1 MPESQLTLLTGASR
15 GLGLAIAQA
24 ILARPAPQHLLTLSR
39 RPDPAL
45 AELAQQRGHI
55 LESWSQDLAE
65 AQSAA
70 QRLAAWL
77 ATQDGTRHA
86 GVTLINTAGV
96 LAPLRSA
103 ADTDLAALTQVLR
116 VGLEAPLLLA
126 AVFLHGTRDWSAR
139 RRLGVKLLNISSG
152 LGRRGMAGS
161 AAYCAAKAGLD
172 NASRALA
179 LEEAQQPWPARI
191 VSLAPGVIDT
201 DMQVQLRAGDPAEF
215 PEHDRFVDLQRSG
228 KLWSADV
235 AAQAVL
241 KWLERADFGERV
253 VVDVRE

>member
-1 MPESQLTLLTGASR
+1 MPDSLLTVLTGASR
-15 GLGLAIAQA
+15 GLGLAIAHA
-24 ILARPAPQHLLTLSR
+24 ILAREASQHLLTLQR
-39 RPDPAL
+39 QPDPAL
-45 AELAQQRGHI
+45 AELAQQRGHV
-55 LESWSQDLAE
+55 LEAWSQDLAD
-65 AQSAA
+65 ALPAS

-77 ATQDGTRHA
+77 AAQDGERHA
-86 GVTLINTAGV
+86 GVTLINNAGV

-103 ADTDLAALTQVLR
+103 ADTDPAALVQALR

-126 AVFLHGTRDWSAR
+126 AVFLRGTRDWSAR
-139 RRLGVKLLNISSG
+139 RRAGVKLLNVSSG

-179 LEEAQQPWPARI
+179 LEEAQQPWPARV

-228 KLWSADV
+228 RLWSAEV
-235 AAQAVL
+235 AAAAL
-241 KWLERADFGERV
+241 LRWLERTDFGERV